1 MSLDFSKDVLFVG
14 HGCSAPCWYRVVLPA
29 TALGADY
36 VGVVGVPPDV
46 LYVTGIVQGRS
57 AMPMFSDYRVVVL
70 QQAHGKGWLEIIR
83 ALQKRGITVVYEIDD
98 WIHAIKHQTD
108 HDFREEFGNAAL
120 SEFEACMKACDAM
133 IVSTEFLA
141 GVYRPFNRNIFVC
154 PNGVDVK
161 RYDLKMPLKDKVMIG
176 WAGATGHR
184 LALVPWLQ
192 AVAKVMRA
200 NPDTAFVSIGQD
212 YATAFLEQFP
222 QRAIAVP
229 FCAIE
234 QYPAAMT
241 MMDIAIAPAAPTGFY
256 RGKSDLRW
264 LEAGAL
270 GIPVVAHP
278 LVYPKIQHGVNGF
291 HASTPAEVR
300 LFVER
305 LVRDPNLR
313 LVLGENARSY
323 VRRERS
329 AEAVAERWREVIEKI
344 SAQSRAESP
353 ERGLRYASES

>member
-1 MSLDFSKDVLFVG
+1 VSLDFAKDVLFVG
-14 HGCSAPCWYRVVLPA
+14 HGCSAPAWYRIVLPA
-29 TALGADY
+29 MALGADY
-36 VGVVGVPPDV
+36 VGVVGEPPDTQ
-46 LYVTGIVQGRS
+46 YVTGIVQGRS
-57 AMPMFSDYRVVVL
+57 AMPMFSDYRVVVI
-70 QQAHGKGWLEIIR
+70 QQAHGKGWLSLIR
-83 ALQKRGITVVYEIDD
+83 TLQKRGIAVVYEIDD

-120 SEFEACMKACDAM
+120 SEFEMCMKACDAM
-133 IVSTEFLA
+133 IVSTDFLA
-141 GVYRPFNRNIFVC
+141 NIYRSFNSRVFVC
-154 PNGVDVK
+154 ENGVDVK
-161 RYDLKMPLKDKVMIG
+161 RYDLKMPMRDEVTIG

-192 AVAKVMRA
+192 ALVKVMRA
-200 NPDTAFVSIGQD
+200 NPNTAFVSIGQD
-212 YATAFLEQFP
+212 YASAFLEQFP
-222 QRAIAVP
+222 KRAIAVP

-278 LVYPKIQHGVNGF
+278 LVYPKINHGVNGF
-291 HASTPAEVR
+291 HASTPAEVQM
-300 LFVER
+300 LVQR
-305 LVRDPNLR
+305 LVRDPHLR
-313 LVLGENARSY
+313 LVMGENARRY

-344 SAQSRAESP
+344 STQRRERSP
-353 ERGLRYASES
+353 A

>member
-1 MSLDFSKDVLFVG
+1 M
-14 HGCSAPCWYRVVLPA
+14 
-29 TALGADY
+29 TLGADY
-36 VGVVGVPPDV
+36 VGVVGVPPDAH
-46 LYVTGIVQGRS
+46 YVTGIVQGHSR
-57 AMPMFSDYRVVVL
+57 MPMFSDYKAVIF
-70 QQAHGKGWLEIIR
+70 QQAHGKGWLEIIK
-83 ALQKRGITVVYEIDD
+83 ALKRRGIVTIYEADD
-98 WIHAIKHQTD
+98 WLHAIKHQTD

-120 SEFEACMKACDAM
+120 SEFEACMRACDAM

-141 GVYRPFNRNIFVC
+141 NVYRSFNRNVHVC
-154 PNGVDVK
+154 ENGVDVR
-161 RYDLKMPLKDKVMIG
+161 RYELRMPIRDTVNIG

-200 NPDTAFVSIGQD
+200 NPNTAFVSIGQD

-222 QRAIAVP
+222 ERAIAVP

-241 MMDIAIAPAAPTGFY
+241 LMDIAIAPAAPTGFY

-278 LVYPKIQHGVNGF
+278 LVYPKIRHGQDGF

-300 LFVER
+300 TFVER
-305 LVRDPNLR
+305 LVRDRNLR
-313 LVLGENARSY
+313 LVLGENARRY

-329 AEAVAERWREVIEKI
+329 AQAVAERWRAVIEKI
-344 SAQSRAESP
+344 CTEYRGESP
-353 ERGLRYASES
+353 ADGLRYAQG